1 VLNSRKETG
10 KQKLKKVSRVWN
22 GGLLKLI
29 ERSVSVRVTW
39 RSPDWCTSL
48 QTSTATSHL
57 QVLLDKDPEI
67 VSRALDLNTDA
78 LQLKHQIVLSPAAAH
93 RSRCKPTFTCLDLP
107 GRGGRNAQLHKP
119 RAYIAV
125 DETTKAALQ
134 LIHRRCLNSRHDE
147 PKAIVTRLGISMTS
161 TQHRG
166 ELMLLYMKT
175 YL

>member
-1 VLNSRKETG
+1 MLGWCRHPQCEEFLRTRRRRCRDSELDGAAVLNSRKETG

-57 QVLLDKDPEI
+57 QALLDKDPEI
-67 VSRALDLNTDA
+67 VSRSLDLNTDS

-93 RSRCKPTFTCLDLP
+93 RSRLQTHLHMSRPSWA
-107 GRGGRNAQLHKP
+107 GGGGRNTKLHEP

-125 DETTKAALQ
+125 GETRKAASC
-134 LIHRRCLNSRHDE
+134 R
-147 PKAIVTRLGISMTS
+147 
-161 TQHRG
+161 
-166 ELMLLYMKT
+166 
-175 YL
+175 